1 MADEVMMAQEVTTPV
16 EEQAVV
22 EKPRRGRKKGTSAK
36 AESTGAKKTVS
47 KTTKKRAEKK
57 TADKTD
63 KVDSAKTKA
72 AKKPQVP
79 ELRCKS
85 MTIEFNDKKYTESD
99 LFDRVKAYI
108 STHPYIVAHD
118 IEIFLKPN
126 DSCAYF
132 TIDGFSNPD
141 FRIEL

>member
-1 MADEVMMAQEVTTPV
+1 MADEVVMTQEVTAPV
-16 EEQAVV
+16 EESLAEDQ
-22 EKPRRGRKKGTSAK
+22 KTRRGRKKGTTAK
-36 AESTGAKKTVS
+36 SGTTV
-47 KTTKKRAEKK
+47 KK
-57 TADKTD
+57 TA
-63 KVDSAKTKA
+63 AKTA
-72 AKKPQVP
+72 RKKTEKKSAEKTEKDDSKSKTSKKSAVP
-79 ELRCKS
+79 DLRCKS